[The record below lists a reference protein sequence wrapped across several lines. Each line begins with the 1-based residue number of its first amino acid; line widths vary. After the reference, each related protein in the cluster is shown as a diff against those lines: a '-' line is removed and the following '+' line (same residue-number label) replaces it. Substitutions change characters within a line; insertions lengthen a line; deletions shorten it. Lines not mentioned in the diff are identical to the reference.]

1 MRTTE
6 TGTGPAIA
14 GSERRLSGGMR
25 ALLYVGGGFVLVAGF
40 QLWVLADRT
49 DDVFA
54 WTIRSELTAAWL
66 GSFYWAAAVLALLS
80 AREQT
85 WARARLGVP
94 GVLAFVW
101 LTLLAT
107 LLHLDLFHLD
117 GPGFL
122 AQAAGWVWLAVYV
135 AEPPLLLWAFVA
147 QLRAPGA
154 DPPRPAPLPRPFRA
168 ALAVQATILI
178 ALGAALFVAPLDVGD
193 VWPWGLTELTG
204 RAIAAWLIALGGLLA
219 AIQWENERGRVRL
232 GLALLFTLV
241 LLQALALVRFGDEV
255 AWSQAEAAFLV
266 AFMLSLLATA
276 LAGWRTSTG

>member
-1 MRTTE
+1 VRTAD
-6 TGTGPAIA
+6 TGHAPAVVA
-14 GSERRLSGGMR
+14 SERRLSGAMR

-54 WTIRSELTAAWL
+54 WTIRSELTAAYL

-80 AREQT
+80 AREPT

-117 GPGFL
+117 GPGVA
-122 AQAAGWVWLAVYV
+122 AQAAGWIWLAVYV

-147 QLRAPGA
+147 QLRAPGTDA
-154 DPPRPAPLPRPFRA
+154 PRPNPLPRPYRA
-168 ALAVQATILI
+168 ALAVQAAILI
-178 ALGAALFVAPLDVGD
+178 LLGAALFVAPRDVGD
-193 VWPWGLTELTG
+193 VWPWALTELTG
-204 RAIAAWLIALGGLLA
+204 RAIAAWLIAVGGLLA
-219 AIQWENERGRVRL
+219 AIRWENDRGRIRL
-232 GLALLFTLV
+232 GLALIFTLV
-241 LLQALALVRFGDEV
+241 VLQALALVRFGDEI
-255 AWSQAEAAFLV
+255 AWSQLEAAVLV
-266 AFMLSLLATA
+266 AFTATLLASA
-276 LAGWRTSTG
+276 LAGWRMSTG